1 MGRFITIAV
10 AFFLAAMLA
19 VSSAHAGRTLHE
31 RSEPLH
37 AAVVSKA
44 SDWWLPRTPDGLR
57 YGEGILSIPDG
68 AAGPAADP
76 EDVSIVLAKLGGRDI
91 NGYNKTP
98 VFGP

>member
-1 MGRFITIAV
+1 MGRFITVAT

-19 VSSAHAGRTLHE
+19 VSTANAGRTLQE
-31 RSEPLH
+31 WSKPLH
-37 AAVVSKA
+37 VVVRNTA
-44 SDWWLPRTPDGLR
+44 TPWWLPRTPDGLR

-91 NGYNKTP
+91 NNYNKTP